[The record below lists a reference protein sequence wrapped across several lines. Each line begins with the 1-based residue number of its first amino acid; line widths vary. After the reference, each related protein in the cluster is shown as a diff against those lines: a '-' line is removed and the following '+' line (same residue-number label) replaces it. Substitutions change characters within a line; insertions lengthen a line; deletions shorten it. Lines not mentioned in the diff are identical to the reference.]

1 MKLRYYIILVLG
13 AFLLYS
19 YYFYP
24 KTNNLNDFS
33 AKPGVLFSEKNCLRH
48 GELYLKPKELQLENN
63 EMNEVKIIGKILR
76 WNMDMPLLMI
86 YLE

>member
-24 KTNNLNDFS
+24 KTNNLNKLWELLK
-33 AKPGVLFSEKNCLRH
+33 AKANRKLDRIYIDKTT
-48 GELYLKPKELQLENN
+48 YLQ
-63 EMNEVKIIGKILR
+63 
-76 WNMDMPLLMI
+76 
-86 YLE
+86 